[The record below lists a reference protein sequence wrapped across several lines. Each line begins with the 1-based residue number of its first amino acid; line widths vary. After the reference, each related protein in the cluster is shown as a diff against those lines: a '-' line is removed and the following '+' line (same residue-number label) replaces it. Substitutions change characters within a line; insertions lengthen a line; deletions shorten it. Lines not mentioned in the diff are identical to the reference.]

1 MWSEFKST
9 CQFSWDH
16 HAFWSQGC
24 DDCNFLLLQHVI
36 QFTTSL
42 VHLWTKYFVQI
53 SSSALCTTT
62 KSKDFVGHHLTS
74 VSGPLFQQDKDKPKC
89 RNVRR
94 ISPPW
99 LGKRWL
105 NSVTTH
111 LTNQCDHLINV
122 TSNLPRCCRS
132 RHTNIYFCVNRISTV
147 STLTQVKNVYCLKI
161 CSKCTGLLC
170 LYQHEKN
177 QTFIY
182 SSRQVVFL
190 PKSNRRIP
198 VYLMTFYSRYFY
210 MTVAQL
216 QWIVAVS

>member
-1 MWSEFKST
+1 M
-9 CQFSWDH
+9 
-16 HAFWSQGC
+16 
-24 DDCNFLLLQHVI
+24 
-36 QFTTSL
+36 
-42 VHLWTKYFVQI
+42 
-53 SSSALCTTT
+53 
-62 KSKDFVGHHLTS
+62 
-74 VSGPLFQQDKDKPKC
+74 SGPLFQQDKDKPKC

-182 SSRQVVFL
+182 LSRQVVFL

-216 QWIVAVS
+216 QWNSCCVIVDFKKFLTKLLLSCFYNVATLSFANTSAAHT